1 MNRSRPLIQLLVLLL
16 AALMAGP
23 AFAQRGKAEKK
34 EPLYPEAS
42 REDRAPTTQ
51 SRYVRKL
58 QQIAKLS
65 EGEKF
70 EDIIRVSLEVVE
82 DAKAKPADKAV
93 GYQNAAYGALQ
104 LDDYERGLQ
113 YLEAAIAT
121 DALSND
127 NHFQMMWQ
135 VVQIRF
141 SEEQYEEAMTW
152 LDRFMAETNT
162 RKPEHLALKG
172 NALYR
177 LDRFEEAAAV
187 LEEAIKT
194 SDEPQDSWAQLLMAS
209 YADLERPADAAR
221 VAEGLAAR
229 NPTDKR
235 TQMNLAA
242 IYAQADDYER
252 ATATLERIRAAG
264 MFTEDRDYRQLYAM
278 YFNMDGKEAQAIEV
292 INDGIA
298 KGVLGE
304 TAEVYVALAQAY
316 YFSDK
321 FEESIAAY
329 RKAMPLAKDGEP
341 ALNLARVLSN
351 EERFAESKA
360 AAQEA
365 LAKGVRKPGDAW
377 LIIARAEFGA
387 NNKAG
392 MIAAYREAAKYPESK
407 EQAEQWLRR
416 SGQM

>member
-1 MNRSRPLIQLLVLLL
+1 MNRSRPLVQLLVFILVALL
-16 AALMAGP
+16 AAP
-23 AFAQRGKAEKK
+23 AVAQRKKEEKK
-34 EPLYPEAS
+34 EPQYPQAS
-42 REDRAPTTQ
+42 REDRSPQTQ

-65 EGEKF
+65 EDEKF

-113 YLEAAIAT
+113 YLEAAIGT
-121 DALSND
+121 DALGND
-127 NHFQMMWQ
+127 NHYQMMWQ

-141 SEEQYEEAMTW
+141 SEEQYEESLKW

-162 RKPEHLALKG
+162 RKADHLALKG

-187 LEEAIKT
+187 LEEALKA

-242 IYAQADDYER
+242 VYAQADDYDR
-252 ATATLERIRAAG
+252 ATATLEKMRAAG

-278 YFNMDGKEAQAIEV
+278 YFNMDGKETQAIEV
-292 INDGIA
+292 INEGIA

-329 RKAMPLAKDGEP
+329 RKAVPLAKDGEP

-351 EERFAESKA
+351 EERFADSKS

-365 LAKGVRKPGDAW
+365 IAKGVRKPGDAW
-377 LIIARAEFGA
+377 LIIARAEYGA

-407 EQAEQWLRR
+407 EQAEQMLRR